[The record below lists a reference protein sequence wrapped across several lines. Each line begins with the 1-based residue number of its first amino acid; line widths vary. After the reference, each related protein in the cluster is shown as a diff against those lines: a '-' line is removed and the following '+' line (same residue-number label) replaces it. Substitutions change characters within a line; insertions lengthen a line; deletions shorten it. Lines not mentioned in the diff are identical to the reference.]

1 MKSFYSLTASQLRQA
16 ADLKEKIQKLQQEL
30 ESIASGGRKIPAI
43 QIPKLVK
50 RKFSTAGI
58 AKIRAAQ
65 KARWAKIHA
74 ARPVPIPPVKK

>member
-1 MKSFYSLTASQLRQA
+1 MKSLHNLTASQLRQA
-16 ADLKEKIQKLQQEL
+16 ADLKEKIQKLQREL
-30 ESIASGGRKIPAI
+30 LTVASGEKTTSAI
-43 QIPKLVK
+43 QTRKRVK
-50 RKFSTAGI
+50 RKFSAAGI